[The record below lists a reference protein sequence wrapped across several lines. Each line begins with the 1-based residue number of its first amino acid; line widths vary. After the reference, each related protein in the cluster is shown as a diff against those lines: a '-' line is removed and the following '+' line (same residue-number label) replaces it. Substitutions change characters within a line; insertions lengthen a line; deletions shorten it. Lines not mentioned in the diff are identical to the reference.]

1 MNKQDNAIKEA
12 VDAALRE
19 MEKEMEGM
27 VKSFE
32 EHANELQN
40 TMEEITGGQE
50 ATTRELQQQI
60 ERLEKEL
67 ATTKAAGPT
76 SGQGPA
82 PLVGYLHVKRG
93 GIFGRGAKWERH
105 HFSQESPVVCD

>member
-19 MEKEMEGM
+19 KEKEMEGM

-50 ATTRELQQQI
+50 ATR
-60 ERLEKEL
+60 R
-67 ATTKAAGPT
+67 
-76 SGQGPA
+76 
-82 PLVGYLHVKRG
+82 
-93 GIFGRGAKWERH
+93 
-105 HFSQESPVVCD
+105 